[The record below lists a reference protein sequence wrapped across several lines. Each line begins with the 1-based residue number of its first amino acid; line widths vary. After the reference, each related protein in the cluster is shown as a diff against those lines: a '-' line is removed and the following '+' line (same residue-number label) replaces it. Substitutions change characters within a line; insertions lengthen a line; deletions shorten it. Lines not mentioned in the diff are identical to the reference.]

1 MDRQIRHLGA
11 MWSGTASL
19 LAYVMLVL
27 MFSASFAAAEQ
38 DDTRLSLSIG
48 AFITDRDSEA
58 RADASNRDLG
68 TVIDLEDDL
77 GLDSSDTVLRL
88 DGFYR
93 LADKHRIDFSTFDL
107 SRSASKQIDRELS
120 WKDTTFVLNA
130 NVQSDFDLSIYK
142 VAYTWSFLKNE
153 RGFLGATVGLYVAD
167 IGTSLDAP
175 LIGSGEVGD
184 ATAPLPVVGLR
195 GEYRLAERWALRA
208 SGEFFFLEYNDFD
221 GALIDL
227 LLGLEF
233 DLSKNIDVGIGANS
247 VRLDI
252 EVDRD
257 VLHGAFDW
265 QYDGILAYLK
275 FDF

>member
-1 MDRQIRHLGA
+1 MLIRHFGA
-11 MWSGTASL
+11 MWSGTVRL
-19 LAYVMLVL
+19 LAYVTLVL
-27 MFSASFAAAEQ
+27 MSSASFAAAEQ
-38 DDTRLSLSIG
+38 DDTRFSLSIG

-77 GLDSSDTVLRL
+77 GLDGSDTVLRL

-93 LADKHRIDFSTFDL
+93 FADKHRIDFSVFDL
-107 SRSASKQIDRELS
+107 SRSASKQVEREFS
-120 WKDTTFVLNA
+120 WKDTTFVLNT
-130 NVQSDFDLSIYK
+130 NVESDFNLSIYK
-142 VAYTWSFLKNE
+142 VAYTWSFLKKE
-153 RGFLGATVGLYVAD
+153 QGFLGATAGLYVAD
-167 IGTSLDAP
+167 IGARLDAP
-175 LIGSGEVGD
+175 LIGAREVGEV
-184 ATAPLPVVGLR
+184 TAPLPVVGLR
-195 GEYRLAERWALRA
+195 GQYRFAERWALRA
-208 SGEFFFLEYNDFD
+208 SGEFFFLEYGDYD
-221 GALIDL
+221 GSLVDL
-227 LLGLEF
+227 LIGLEF

-265 QYDGILAYLK
+265 EYDGVLAYLK